1 MVFMGSRGIM
11 IGTDS
16 SCEGHTKDTPSTKN
30 KEIINAFNEQ
40 IKDAAFKEFER
51 IKMSDSVNKPDH
63 YTYGK
68 LECID
73 VIKEITNGN
82 DAIGIEAFCL
92 GNVLKYLWRY
102 KHKNGTED
110 LRKARW
116 YLNRLIEEDE
126 TNESEKD

>member
-1 MVFMGSRGIM
+1 MMP
-11 IGTDS
+11 TDG
-16 SCEGHTKDTPSTKN
+16 SCERYTVDPPSAKN
-30 KEIINAFNEQ
+30 KEIINALNEQ

-51 IKMSDSVNKPDH
+51 IKMDNSVNKPSH

-82 DAIGIEAFCL
+82 DTMGIEAFCL
-92 GNVLKYLWRY
+92 GNVIKYLWRY

-110 LRKARW
+110 LKKAKW
-116 YLNRLIEEDE
+116 YLDRLIKENEI
-126 TNESEKD
+126 NESGKD

>member
-1 MVFMGSRGIM
+1 MGSLWSERTM
-11 IGTDS
+11 IKSYDEYRT
-16 SCEGHTKDTPSTKN
+16 EVRKLLEPKDLIYRDN
-30 KEIINAFNEQ
+30 
-40 IKDAAFKEFER
+40 
-51 IKMSDSVNKPDH
+51 VNKPSH

-73 VIKEITNGN
+73 VIREVTNGN

-110 LRKARW
+110 LKKAMW
-116 YLNRLIEEDE
+116 YLERLIK
-126 TNESEKD
+126 ESE

>member
-1 MVFMGSRGIM
+1 MMGADVYYAGEK
-11 IGTDS
+11 IGSFD
-16 SCEGHTKDTPSTKN
+16 DM
-30 KEIINAFNEQ
+30 
-40 IKDAAFKEFER
+40 FKEQLKNSPFRELYER
-51 IKMSDSVNKPDH
+51 CKSALGEEIEMSDNVNKPNH

-73 VIKEITNGN
+73 VIKEITDGN

-110 LRKARW
+110 LKKAKW
-116 YLNRLIEEDE
+116 YLERLIRE
-126 TNESEKD
+126 NEINDSGKKN

>member
-1 MVFMGSRGIM
+1 MMP
-11 IGTDS
+11 TDG
-16 SCEGHTKDTPSTKN
+16 SCERYTKDPPNTKN
-30 KEIINAFNEQ
+30 KEIINALNEQ

-51 IKMSDSVNKPDH
+51 IKMSDSVNKPNH

-73 VIKEITNGN
+73 VIREVTNGN
-82 DAIGIEAFCL
+82 GAIGIEAFCL

-110 LRKARW
+110 LKKAKW
-116 YLNRLIEEDE
+116 YLERLIKE
-126 TNESEKD
+126 NEVNDTGDNTTK